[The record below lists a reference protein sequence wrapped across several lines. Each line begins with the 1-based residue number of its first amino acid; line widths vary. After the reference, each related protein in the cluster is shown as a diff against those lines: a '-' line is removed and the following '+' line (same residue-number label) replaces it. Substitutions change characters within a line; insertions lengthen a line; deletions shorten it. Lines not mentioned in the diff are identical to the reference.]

1 MLWKKHDRVNKVAWI
16 SGLPFWGL
24 FVMASF
30 AENKTIQLPPPNQD
44 GSVPVEKAIAERR
57 SIREYTEDSL
67 SLEIV
72 SQMMWAS
79 QGKTHGEWGR
89 AAPSAGATYPLE
101 IYLVANRVE
110 GLEPGVYHYL
120 VRPHALEII
129 KVQNVSEEISE
140 SALGQNMILKAAFNI
155 VIAADY
161 ERTAGRYGAR
171 GERYVHIEVGHV
183 GQNIYLQAQ
192 ALGLGTVAVGA
203 YDDLKVK
210 ALLRIQEDVLYI
222 MPIGRPVPKGK

>member
-1 MLWKKHDRVNKVAWI
+1 MLWKKLDRVNKIAQI

-24 FVMASF
+24 LVMASF
-30 AENKTIQLPPPNQD
+30 AENKTIQLPPPNQA

-57 SIREYTEDSL
+57 SIREYTDDSL

-79 QGKTHGEWGR
+79 QGRTHDGWGR

-101 IYLVANRVE
+101 IYLVANRVQ
-110 GLEPGVYHYL
+110 GLKPGLYRYL
-120 VRPHALEII
+120 VRSHGLETIQI
-129 KVQNVSEEISE
+129 QDLGKQLSEA
-140 SALGQNMILKAAFNI
+140 ALGQNMIQKAAFNI

-161 ERTAGRYGAR
+161 ERTTARYGSR

-183 GQNIYLQAQ
+183 GQNIYLQSE

-203 YDDLKVK
+203 FDDLKVK
-210 ALLRIQEDVLYI
+210 ALLGIKEEVLYI
-222 MPIGRPVPKGK
+222 MPVGRSVP

>member
-1 MLWKKHDRVNKVAWI
+1 MLWKKHNRANETAWI
-16 SGLPFWGL
+16 LSLFLFGI

-30 AENKTIQLPPPNQD
+30 AENKIFQLPAPD
-44 GSVPVEKAIAERR
+44 LIGSVPVEKAIAERR
-57 SIREYTEDSL
+57 SVRQFTDDPL

-79 QGKTHGEWGR
+79 QGITEDGRKR

-110 GLEPGVYHYL
+110 GLKPGLYHYL
-120 VRPHALEII
+120 VHQHGLEAIRI
-129 KVQNVSEEISE
+129 QDLGKQLGEAAS
-140 SALGQNMILKAAFNI
+140 GQNMIRKAAFNI

-161 ERTAGRYGAR
+161 EQTTGRYGAR

-183 GQNIYLQAQ
+183 GQNIYLQAE

-203 YDDLKVK
+203 FDDTKVRE
-210 ALLRIQEDVLYI
+210 LLGIEEEVLYI
-222 MPIGRPVPKGK
+222 MPVGRPVR